1 VRNGGEAEARLDN
14 ALLRPAVLIPF
25 VLVTLIWGSTWFV
38 ILGQLGPV
46 PAPWSV
52 TYRFAIAAAAMFAYC
67 AATRRSVRIGREGHA
82 LAALYGIPQFCLN
95 YNAVYAAE
103 QYVTSGL
110 VAVTFALLM
119 VPNSAM
125 VWLFLGQRPTGRF
138 IAGSALAAAGIAL
151 LFVQEMRAS
160 GAATGQVLAGV
171 GFTLIGILAASVSN
185 TMQASQRLKRRPVA
199 SMIAWAMVYGVIANA
214 AFAWLVSGRPV
225 FDGRPEYWLGLFYL
239 GLLGSAFAFALYFG
253 VIRAVGPGKAAY
265 SSLLVP
271 IVAML
276 ISTLFEHYR
285 WSPLAISGGLL
296 ALAGLVV
303 ALRAKSAPAEAAP

>member
-1 VRNGGEAEARLDN
+1 VTESEDS
-14 ALLRPAVLIPF
+14 LLRPSILIPF
-25 VLVTLIWGSTWFV
+25 VLVTLIWGSTWLV

-52 TYRFAIAAAAMFAYC
+52 TYRFAIAAIAMFAYC
-67 AATRRSVRIGREGHA
+67 AATRQKAGIGREGHA

-103 QYVTSGL
+103 QHVTSGL

-125 VWLFLGQRPTGRF
+125 AWLFLGQRLTGRF
-138 IAGSALAAAGIAL
+138 VAGSALAAAGVAL
-151 LFVQEMRAS
+151 LFVEEVRAS
-160 GAATGQVLAGV
+160 GAAPGEVLAGV
-171 GFTLIGILAASVSN
+171 GFTLAGIVGASVSN

-199 SMIAWAMVYGVIANA
+199 PMMAWAMVYAVA
-214 AFAWLVSGRPV
+214 ADALFAWLVSGRPV
-225 FDGRPEYWLGLFYL
+225 VDARPEYWLGLSYL
-239 GLLGSAFAFALYFG
+239 GLFGSALAFALYFG

-285 WSPLAISGGLL
+285 WSPLAVSGGLL
-296 ALAGLVV
+296 ALAGLAI
-303 ALRAKSAPAEAAP
+303 ALRSSRPAAPAAGPG